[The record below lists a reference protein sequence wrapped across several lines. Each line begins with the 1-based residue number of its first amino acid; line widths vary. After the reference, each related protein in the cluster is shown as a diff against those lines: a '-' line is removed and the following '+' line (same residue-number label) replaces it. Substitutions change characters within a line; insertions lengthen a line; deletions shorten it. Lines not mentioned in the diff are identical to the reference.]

1 MMNIPVVNV
10 KSKMT
15 DKEIDD
21 LNTCVHQTSN
31 YQMLCIFRV
40 NTHTH
45 THRERERERERER
58 QRERTQ
64 FYLYKDP

>member
-21 LNTCVHQTSN
+21 LNTSYYHVMYISC
-31 YQMLCIFRV
+31 
-40 NTHTH
+40 
-45 THRERERERERER
+45 
-58 QRERTQ
+58 
-64 FYLYKDP
+64 